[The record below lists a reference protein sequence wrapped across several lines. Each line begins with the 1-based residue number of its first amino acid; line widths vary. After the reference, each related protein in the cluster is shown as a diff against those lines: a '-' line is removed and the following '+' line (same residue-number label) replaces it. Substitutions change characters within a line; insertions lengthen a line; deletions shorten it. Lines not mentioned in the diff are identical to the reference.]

1 MGVASLYEKEHTIIK
16 LYTYIY
22 IYIIPSL
29 IFHLFSFKRNAKE
42 PHLSKELENLYQ
54 EKIQRIQNIHDESLH
69 EIQERLHQ
77 VKQKAKEELEEYR
90 EDIKCERQRRVTD
103 LQRQQAEHQEL
114 ITALKNEYESNL
126 QRIRELNSTEINM
139 TKDAGEAM
147 RYVKIFPTTINK
159 SLIEYLVL

>member
-1 MGVASLYEKEHTIIK
+1 M
-16 LYTYIY
+16 
-22 IYIIPSL
+22 
-29 IFHLFSFKRNAKE
+29 
-42 PHLSKELENLYQ
+42 
-54 EKIQRIQNIHDESLH
+54 
-69 EIQERLHQ
+69 HQ

-90 EDIKCERQRRVTD
+90 EDIKFERQRRVND
-103 LQRQQAEHQEL
+103 LQRQQEEHQEF

-159 SLIEYLVL
+159 ILIEYLVL

>member
-1 MGVASLYEKEHTIIK
+1 M
-16 LYTYIY
+16 
-22 IYIIPSL
+22 
-29 IFHLFSFKRNAKE
+29 
-42 PHLSKELENLYQ
+42 Q
-54 EKIQRIQNIHDESLH
+54 
-69 EIQERLHQ
+69 Q

-103 LQRQQAEHQEL
+103 LQRQQEEHQEL

-147 RYVKIFPTTINK
+147 R
-159 SLIEYLVL
+159 

>member
-1 MGVASLYEKEHTIIK
+1 M
-16 LYTYIY
+16 
-22 IYIIPSL
+22 
-29 IFHLFSFKRNAKE
+29 
-42 PHLSKELENLYQ
+42 
-54 EKIQRIQNIHDESLH
+54 
-69 EIQERLHQ
+69 HQ

-90 EDIKCERQRRVTD
+90 EDIKFERQRRVND
-103 LQRQQAEHQEL
+103 LQRQQEEHQEL

-126 QRIRELNSTEINM
+126 QRIRDINSTEINM